1 MKKTVVARRP
11 MGYKGQEIDRGQVF
25 ELADARNDEKLLRFG
40 YVGEVDK
47 KEATYDCS
55 DCGARF
61 VGESE
66 RRAHGDK
73 RHRGP
78 LTPQEEDAI
87 ADREERIVLET
98 APLPI
103 GTPAV

>member
-1 MKKTVVARRP
+1 MKKRVVARRP
-11 MGYKGQEIDRGQVF
+11 MGYAGQELDRGQVF
-25 ELADARNDEKLLRFG
+25 ELSDQRNDEKLVKFG
-40 YVGEVDK
+40 YVGDVDRK
-47 KEATYDCS
+47 AQLHECS
-55 DCGARF
+55 ECGGQF
-61 VGESE
+61 IGESE

-78 LTPQEEDAI
+78 LTPLQEDALF
-87 ADREERIVLET
+87 DREEKIVLET